1 MRTVKGVLISLF
13 FSISISFVAKAQKTS
28 IDILITGAI
37 VFDGSG
43 NDSLPLNIGITGD
56 KITFIGKPKQKLPR
70 AKRVINAKGFYLTP
84 GFIDPHTHVESDLSS
99 DLRKANL
106 PYLMQGVTTVFAG
119 NDGTSP
125 LPIGAKLNKW
135 NETGIG

>member
-1 MRTVKGVLISLF
+1 
-13 FSISISFVAKAQKTS
+13 
-28 IDILITGAI
+28 
-37 VFDGSG
+37 
-43 NDSLPLNIGITGD
+43 
-56 KITFIGKPKQKLPR
+56 KPKQKLPR

-135 NETGIG
+135 NETGIGTNAALFVGHGSVRKMVLGDKNIKPDSTALKAMKTLVEIAMKDGAF